1 MNPACVEQA
10 RLMLRVMPLVAKE
23 NCYAERL
30 FLVSLKMG
38 EPDWKL
44 LDVPGADKLPA
55 IQWKLQ
61 NIRKMDAG
69 KRREQIEWLKG
80 KLGL

>member
-1 MNPACVEQA
+1 LKAGLTGEE
-10 RLMLRVMPLVAKE
+10 KS
-23 NCYAERL
+23 
-30 FLVSLKMG
+30 FLVSLKEG
-38 EPDWKL
+38 TPDWKL
-44 LDVPGADKLPA
+44 LGVAGAEKLPA

-69 KRREQIEWLKG
+69 KRLEQLKRLKA

>member
-1 MNPACVEQA
+1 
-10 RLMLRVMPLVAKE
+10 LGVA
-23 NCYAERL
+23 
-30 FLVSLKMG
+30 
-38 EPDWKL
+38 
-44 LDVPGADKLPA
+44 GADKLPA

-69 KRREQIEWLKG
+69 KRLEQLKRLKD